1 MPGVVL
7 VLLLA
12 GLISVPAC
20 ANPTSGGPPRGGVI
34 EVTGYSQLS
43 LTQAPRGPVSVK
55 VSGRQAAALR
65 AALSTLSSTPPSVCM
80 ENISDFTIS
89 VRPRAGARPT
99 YIATEENCPTPGVV
113 IVTATGSATETM
125 KEDCAVQNAVFSALP
140 KARAKATWQDRAP
153 CSSLRPTAV
162 TDS

>member
-1 MPGVVL
+1 VTGVVL

-12 GLISVPAC
+12 GLTTVPAC
-20 ANPTSGGPPRGGVI
+20 TNQTSGGPPRGKVI

-43 LTQAPRGPVSVK
+43 LAQGPRGAVTVK

-65 AALSTLSSTPPSVCM
+65 AALSTLSSTPPSVCS

-89 VRPRAGARPT
+89 VRPYVGARPT

-113 IVTATGSATETM
+113 IVTAKGAKTETL
-125 KEDCAVQNAVFSALP
+125 KEDCAVQNAVFNALP
-140 KARAKATWQDRAP
+140 KGRATATWQDRAP
-153 CSSLRPTAV
+153 CSSQ
-162 TDS
+162 